1 MRYSINY
8 SLLKNKQRGGSYP
21 LYVEYTRMDVS
32 QLKALVLI
40 NLIQESINLNRYFH
54 SYYDH
59 TNILQKSG
67 IHSAFGPDGFNMD
80 NIDVKHLGIDQY
92 ESTLIYDEL
101 VEINRLIAPIGL
113 KTIQSGVSY
122 WDSDIEFVKPYFQLP
137 WIEFVGR
144 KEAIPILKMIIN
156 HPLANNYM
164 SFTFSEFNER
174 VRTCILRPYIDDD
187 GNQIHGI
194 NDSEFWSNIIK
205 ILKDL
210 NNVPTF
216 DISKNDPELD
226 YDKDWYILDP
236 NREIVLVTN
245 KDSLN
250 PYNTDIPL
258 SKLDVRYEKDYHS
271 FMKKI

>member
-8 SLLKNKQRGGSYP
+8 SLLKNKQKGGSYP
-21 LYVEYTRMDVS
+21 LYVEYTRMDAS

-40 NLIQESINLNRYFH
+40 NLIQESINLNRYYH
-54 SYYDH
+54 AYYDH
-59 TNILQKSG
+59 NNILQKSG
-67 IHSAFGPDGFNMD
+67 IHSAIGPDGFNMD
-80 NIDVKHLGIDQY
+80 NFDVKNVGIDQY

-101 VEINRLIAPIGL
+101 VEINRLTAPMGL
-113 KTIQSGVSY
+113 KTVQSGVSY
-122 WDSDIEFVKPYFQLP
+122 WDSDIQFVKPYFQLP
-137 WIEFVGR
+137 WVEFEGR
-144 KEAIPILKMIIN
+144 KEAIPLLKMIIN

-164 SFTFSEFNER
+164 SFTFSEFNEI

-187 GNQIHGI
+187 GNQINGI

-226 YDKDWYILDP
+226 YAKDWYILDR
-236 NREIVLVTN
+236 NGEIVLVTN

-258 SKLDVRYEKDYHS
+258 SKLDVRYEKNHLS